1 MKGLDKE
8 LLIKILEVKDYGYY
22 LEEDIE
28 AIFKVFGD
36 DYYINKYTGEWELC
50 KRNSF
55 CMNLKRGSYG

>member
-1 MKGLDKE
+1 MHPSLTPFKGWVVE
-8 LLIKILEVKDYGYY
+8 NFPFI
-22 LEEDIE
+22 EEDIE